1 MSHLLRKLSL
11 ALVVGGFSLAFAACE
26 TAYGESCS
34 MPDAQQITLACA
46 PGEGTDG
53 NAAGTCVYRT
63 SPECESGMCATHLS
77 SPSFCTQ
84 SCEVTEDCP
93 ADSACVMLADGS
105 GDICV
110 PNSHME

>member
-26 TAYGESCS
+26 TAYGETCNF
-34 MPDAQQITLACA
+34 PDAQQINIACA

-53 NAAGTCVYRT
+53 SAAGTCVYRT
-63 SPECESGMCATHLS
+63 SPECGSSLCATHLS
-77 SPSFCTQ
+77 SEAFCTE
-84 SCEVTEDCP
+84 SCEQTEDCP
-93 ADSACVMLADGS
+93 SDSNCIALADGS

-110 PNSHME
+110 PNKYLR